1 MKSHY
6 ELQAELNDANERIA
20 KLEGVLIEAR
30 AELVRLNKIID
41 PNFNP
46 PTTLEAPK

>member
-20 KLEGVLIEAR
+20 KLEEVLIEAR
-30 AELVRLNKIID
+30 TELVRLKNLVD
-41 PNFNP
+41 QPLQP
-46 PTTLEAPK
+46 PF